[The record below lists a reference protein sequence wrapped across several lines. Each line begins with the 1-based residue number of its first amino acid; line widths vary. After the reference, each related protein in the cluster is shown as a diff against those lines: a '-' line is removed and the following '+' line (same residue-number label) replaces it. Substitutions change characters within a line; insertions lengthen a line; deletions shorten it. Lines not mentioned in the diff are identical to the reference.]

1 MPENKFFSD
10 RLDIIHKC
18 LGKRK
23 QKIWTKSALI
33 EEIDKQLNEKG
44 LFDRRNKRA
53 AGISERTFYD
63 DIKYLKEVKKAPI
76 VCEGGA
82 YKYTSS
88 FQLNTPAIT
97 KEDAQKLHEAIAF
110 LKELDV
116 VPGLEDIETIIFQLE
131 DAANTD
137 IEDNRKIVQFEH
149 HAILKGLKQ
158 YFEILYNAI
167 KNKKEIEVTY
177 RKFFSK
183 ASKTYTFHPY
193 LLKEYNNRWYVLGK
207 VKNKDTITTLA
218 IDRIEKIETS
228 SKHYSL
234 DPSFDATV
242 YFVHAIGITFENN
255 PKPETIK
262 IRVLKKQAP
271 YFENQPLH
279 VSQKKEKIYSNG
291 DLQISL
297 FVIVNI
303 ELKLLLMQYAH
314 TLKVIS
320 PKRLQVDLQEMLRQ
334 AIKKNRIVL

>member
-1 MPENKFFSD
+1 MPEIKFFSD
-10 RLDIIHKC
+10 RLNIIDKC

-23 QKIWTKSALI
+23 QKIWTRNALI
-33 EEIDKQLNEKG
+33 EEIDKELNEKG

-76 VCEGGA
+76 VCKSGV
-82 YKYTSS
+82 YKYTSN
-88 FQLNTPAIT
+88 FQLNTPAIS

-110 LKELDV
+110 LKELDI

-131 DAANTD
+131 DAANAD
-137 IEDNRKIVQFEH
+137 IEDNGKIVQFEH

-167 KNKKEIEVTY
+167 KNKTEIEVTY

-193 LLKEYNNRWYVLGK
+193 LLKEYINRWYVLGK
-207 VKNKDTITTLA
+207 IRNKDTIITLA
-218 IDRIEKIETS
+218 IDRIEKIETTNNL
-228 SKHYSL
+228 YSP

-242 YFVHAIGITFENN
+242 YFAHAIGITFENN

-262 IRVLKKQAP
+262 LRVLKKQAP

-279 VSQKKEKIYSNG
+279 VSQKKEKVYSNG
-291 DLQISL
+291 DTLFSL

-314 TLKVIS
+314 TVKVIS
-320 PKRLQVDLQEMLRQ
+320 PKRLRIDFQEMLRE
-334 AIKKNRIVL
+334 AIEMNR